1 MVSTG
6 TIAKLFNTF
15 PHFRILVI
23 GDVMIDSYMWG
34 EVSRISPEA
43 PIPILASSRRE
54 NRLGGAANVAL
65 NIQALGGIPILCSV
79 IGEDDQGKLF
89 MELMRYR
96 GLETDGIIPDPS
108 RITTRKTRIISRN
121 QHLLRVDEEN
131 DAPLPSTSEER
142 FIRQIEQ
149 IIQKRRIDCIVF
161 EDYDKGVCTPAV
173 IANTIKLARE
183 KAIPVCVDPKRRHFN
198 AYLHVTLFKPNFKEL
213 QEGLKTDLDK
223 TDIPVLFDVCREY
236 QKKADIQ
243 FMLVSLSE
251 EGVFISNGKE
261 YKVIPA
267 HVRDV
272 ADVSGAGD
280 TLIATAA
287 LCYVSGMDIF
297 EMATVAN
304 IAGGLVCGRVGVVPV
319 NREELAAECARLGE
333 KS

>member
-1 MVSTG
+1 MVNTG
-6 TIAKLFNTF
+6 TITKLFNTF

-43 PIPILASSRRE
+43 PIPILASSTRE

-65 NIQALGGIPILCSV
+65 NIQALGGIPLLCSV

-89 MELMRYR
+89 MQRMSYHH
-96 GLETDGIIPDPS
+96 LEMEGIMTDPS

-131 DAPLPSTSEER
+131 DAPLSSALEER

-149 IIQKRRIDCIVF
+149 IIQKHRIDCIVF

-173 IANTIKLARE
+173 IANTIKLAHERD
-183 KAIPVCVDPKRRHFN
+183 IPVCVDPKRRQFD
-198 AYLHVTLFKPNFKEL
+198 AYRQVTLLKPNFKEL

-223 TDIPVLFDVCREY
+223 TDIPTLFDVCREY

-251 EGVFISNGKE
+251 QGVFISNGRE

-287 LCYVSGMDIF
+287 LCYVSGMDVF
-297 EMATVAN
+297 ELAAVAN
-304 IAGGLVCGRVGVVPV
+304 IAGGLVCGRVGVVTV